1 MKKILCI
8 NTGGKGN
15 LHGLRMRR
23 LTANIDAEV
32 VYYDLERSGS
42 RIVEGKNV
50 WNLLNSSKWDL
61 VYQEGTGIAG
71 GANLIRAAI
80 AWKQKFVVSS
90 GDPIGGFFRVTQGP
104 VLGSFFE
111 IYEKM
116 LYRTCS
122 GFIGWTPYLTGAAL
136 KMGAKRAVTIEGGVD
151 LNIFYPYT
159 PSERLKIREKYDIHP
174 EHLVCGVV
182 GSLKWTSRQ
191 SYCYGYEMIESLKHL
206 NRQDVTI
213 LIVGDG
219 DGRHRLEK
227 AIPSQLKS
235 RVVFTGLL
243 PEIEVVDVMNV
254 MDIGFVTQTL
264 DELGSYRLTTKLP
277 EYLACGVPVAMSPVP
292 GFYDYAASSG
302 WPLPAYH
309 PASTEFHV
317 RCAAWLD
324 QLSWKDIGE
333 KASNAPEI
341 ARCFFDYSRVSAKF
355 VSFIQEL
362 LHSDKS

>member
-1 MKKILCI
+1 MKKVLCI
-8 NTGGKGN
+8 NTGGKGD
-15 LHGLRMRR
+15 GLRMRR
-23 LTANIDAEV
+23 LTANLNAEV
-32 VYYDLERSGS
+32 VYYDLERSRS
-42 RIVEGKNV
+42 RIANGKDV
-50 WNLLNSSKWDL
+50 WNILNSSTWDL

-80 AWKQKFVVSS
+80 GWKQQFVVSS

-104 VLGSFFE
+104 LLGSVFE
-111 IYEKM
+111 LYEKM

-136 KMGAKRAVTIEGGVD
+136 KMGAKRAITVEGGVD

-159 PSERLKIREKYDIHP
+159 PSERLEIREKYGIHP

-191 SYCYGYEMIESLKHL
+191 SYCYGCEMIESLKHL

-227 AIPSQLKS
+227 AIPDRLRS

-243 PEIEVVDVMNV
+243 PEIEVVDAMNV

-264 DELGSYRLTTKLP
+264 DELGNFRLTTKLP
-277 EYLACGVPVAMSPVP
+277 EYLACGVPVAMSPIP
-292 GFYDYAASSG
+292 GFYDYAASGG
-302 WPLPAYH
+302 WALPAYH
-309 PASTEFHV
+309 PASTEFHF

-324 QLSWKDIGE
+324 QLNWKDVAE
-333 KASNAPEI
+333 KASYAREI
-341 ARCFFDYSRVSAKF
+341 ARSFFDYNIVSAKF
-355 VSFIQEL
+355 SNFVNGL
-362 LHSDKS
+362 LYVR